1 MLIEKMTENHIDDI
15 SELENLS
22 MKSPWSRNMFLE
34 ELKVNVAKYFVVT
47 NEKKAVAYMGM
58 HCVSCEGHITN
69 IAVHPDFRR
78 QGIASRLIR
87 YFIDIAIKNSFEF
100 LTLEV
105 RESNLPAIECYK
117 KLGFKEVGLRKKY
130 YENKEN
136 AIIMTLFL
144 NDDLDSDKGGN

>member
-34 ELKVNVAKYFVVT
+34 ELKTGVAMYRVVMA
-47 NEKKAVAYMGM
+47 EKKAVAYMGM
-58 HCVSCEGHITN
+58 HCVSGEGHITN

-78 QGIASRLIR
+78 QGIASLLIR
-87 YFIDIAIKNSFEF
+87 HFIDTAEKNSFEF

-117 KLGFKEVGLRKKY
+117 KLGFKDVGLRKKY